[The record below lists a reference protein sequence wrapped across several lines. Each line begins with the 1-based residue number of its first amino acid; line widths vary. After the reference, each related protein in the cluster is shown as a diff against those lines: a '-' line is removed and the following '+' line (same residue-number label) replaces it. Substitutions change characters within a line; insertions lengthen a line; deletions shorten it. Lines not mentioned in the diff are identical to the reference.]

1 MRRNRREAATEASG
15 EFDVSPLMNLMI
27 VLVPVLM
34 LSMTLTYTRVIELD
48 LPWSDSARGSAD
60 PAAVQLEVRVD
71 ADGKG
76 TVIRDIPRAGRGHD
90 FATLALVMQNL
101 KRELPNERD
110 VLLLLTPDV
119 NYQTVVSAMDSIRG
133 YRTRVGDKDVTIE
146 LFPVISLGDVPPA
159 SDGGL
164 PAAGADNGLA
174 AAGDARGDRS

>member
-1 MRRNRREAATEASG
+1 MRRIRRHHEATEASG

-34 LSMTLTYTRVIELD
+34 LSLTLTYTRVIDLD

-71 ADGKG
+71 ADGFSVTDGEG
-76 TVIRDIPRAGRGHD
+76 TVIRDIPLARGGHD

-110 VLLLLTPDV
+110 VLLLLEPAV
-119 NYQTVVSAMDSIRG
+119 SYQTVVSTMDSIRG
-133 YRTRVGDKDVTIE
+133 YRTRVDGKDVTVE
-146 LFPVISLGDVPPA
+146 LFPVISLGDVPAP
-159 SDGGL
+159 
-164 PAAGADNGLA
+164 ADNGLA

>member
-1 MRRNRREAATEASG
+1 MRRTRRGHAATEASG

-34 LSMTLTYTRVIELD
+34 LSMTLTYTRVIDLD

-71 ADGKG
+71 ADGFSVTDGEG
-76 TVIRDIPRAGRGHD
+76 TVIRDIPVAPGGHD

-110 VLLLLTPDV
+110 VLLLLEPDV

-133 YRTRVGDKDVTIE
+133 FRTRVDGKDVTVE
-146 LFPVISLGDVPPA
+146 LFPVISLGDI
-159 SDGGL
+159 
-164 PAAGADNGLA
+164 PAAGDNDVA
-174 AAGDARGDRS
+174 AAGDTRGDRS